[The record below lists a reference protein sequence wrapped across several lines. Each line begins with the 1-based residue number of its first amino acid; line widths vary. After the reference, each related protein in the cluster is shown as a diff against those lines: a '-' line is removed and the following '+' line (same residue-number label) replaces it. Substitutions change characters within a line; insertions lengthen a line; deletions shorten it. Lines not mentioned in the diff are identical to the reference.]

1 MRFQEMQWARSLN
14 LHLRVYSRKESG
26 VHPKVVQSI
35 MRHKDI
41 NLTMSLY
48 THTLRGQE
56 SEAIS
61 KLPDLSQASERAS
74 GTDG

>member
-1 MRFQEMQWARSLN
+1 M
-14 LHLRVYSRKESG
+14 SG
-26 VHPKVVQSI
+26 VHPKVAQSI

-41 NLTMSLY
+41 DLAMSLY

-61 KLPDLSQASERAS
+61 KLPDLSRPSKRAS

>member
-1 MRFQEMQWARSLN
+1 
-14 LHLRVYSRKESG
+14 
-26 VHPKVVQSI
+26 

-41 NLTMSLY
+41 DLTMSLY
-48 THTLRGQE
+48 AHTLRGQE